1 MCSASDQCHDAGT
14 CNPGTGQCSNPNKA
28 NGSSCNDGDK
38 CTQADT
44 CQAGACTGANPVVC
58 GALDDC
64 HVAGTCDTQTGACSN
79 PTKTEGV
86 ACAGGVCNDAGTCT
100 TTNLVVM
107 RVGTGAAA
115 LTSASTAAFL
125 ERLTS
130 DGAAVAT
137 ITLPTVA
144 SGQNLPLTVSGTA
157 TSEGNISRAAN
168 GAYVVVPGYA
178 AVPGVAS
185 ITGTTSA
192 ATNRLIGRVNGAG
205 VVETTTRFDT
215 AFSTSNIRSA
225 TTSDGVTMWAAG
237 SASGVYTVQFGTAT
251 AAQVLATPA
260 SGRALHVIGGQLYGT
275 SGSSPFTN
283 VYSIGAGLPVTLVA
297 AAQAFAG
304 MATSGASP
312 YSFALFD
319 RNPNVAGRDTL
330 YVADDRAIASSG
342 GVQKWVTADGTN
354 WTLDKTISTGLTT
367 GVRGL
372 TGYVAGST
380 VVLFVTTTE
389 AAANKL
395 VRILDDGVNVSA
407 TTLVT
412 AATNTAFRGVAI
424 APQ

>member
-1 MCSASDQCHDAGT
+1 
-14 CNPGTGQCSNPNKA
+14 
-28 NGSSCNDGDK
+28 
-38 CTQADT
+38 
-44 CQAGACTGANPVVC
+44 
-58 GALDDC
+58 
-64 HVAGTCDTQTGACSN
+64 
-79 PTKTEGV
+79 
-86 ACAGGVCNDAGTCT
+86 
-100 TTNLVVM
+100 
-107 RVGTGAAA
+107 
-115 LTSASTAAFL
+115 
-125 ERLTS
+125 
-130 DGAAVAT
+130 
-137 ITLPTVA
+137 
-144 SGQNLPLTVSGTA
+144 
-157 TSEGNISRAAN
+157 
-168 GAYVVVPGYA
+168 
-178 AVPGVAS
+178 
-185 ITGTTSA
+185 
-192 ATNRLIGRVNGAG
+192 
-205 VVETTTRFDT
+205 
-215 AFSTSNIRSA
+215 
-225 TTSDGVTMWAAG
+225 MWAAG